1 MVCKIDFISL
11 IEKEEVIDW
20 NVFKNENKDNL
31 TLIFDWISKNLIKSM
46 SIKNFRSIMYSFLD
60 SGIVDIN
67 KYFKMTDSFYI
78 HSLFLN
84 NGEFFGA
91 SGQDLIKFTKMYSQ
105 AKYGSYKD
113 IEFFSNI
120 LYEYMVAEL
129 QNKNSH
135 WYMFFE
141 NVKKNNEKVVLLTT
155 GWRSAPSTAN
165 ILFEIFSKNLNVW
178 LALKNYPTIIN
189 VKLPR
194 LALPC
199 ENYASLSEM
208 ERISISK
215 NRDHII
221 PASNFFASRN
231 VNIIFGD
238 DIFITGST
246 ADKLQLECIQNGA
259 KSFKSLYLAILNPL
273 DAFIDPSLEEY
284 LNKKFITEDLNDDVA
299 NLLNYKY
306 FTPVLRTLRL
316 IFDRKNFIQLP
327 SFLPKVKNTVWLS
340 IYISSLNNDF
350 HLEENCKPSIELVK
364 KYLILTKTLDEE
376 GMPLIINQ

>member
-1 MVCKIDFISL
+1 MISKIEFINL
-11 IEKEEVIDW
+11 IKNKEVFDW
-20 NVFKNENKDNL
+20 KVFKNENKENL
-31 TLIFDWISKNLIKSM
+31 TVIYNWISENIIESM
-46 SIKNFRSIMYSFLD
+46 SIKNFRSIMHSLLKLN
-60 SGIVDIN
+60 IIDIN
-67 KYFKMTDSFYI
+67 NYFKMTDSFYI

-84 NGEFFGA
+84 NEEFIYDSGENA
-91 SGQDLIKFTKMYSQ
+91 IDFTKMYSQ

-113 IEFFSNI
+113 IEYFANI
-120 LYEYMVAEL
+120 LYEYMIVEL
-129 QNKNSH
+129 QNKDSQ
-135 WYMFFE
+135 WYIFFE
-141 NVKKNNEKVVLLTT
+141 NVKKSNEKIVLLTT

-165 ILFEIFSKNLNVW
+165 ILFENFSKKLNVW

-221 PASNFFASRN
+221 PESNFFASNN
-231 VNIIFGD
+231 VHIIFGD

-246 ADKLQLECIQNGA
+246 ADKLQLECIENGA

-273 DAFIDPSLEEY
+273 DSFLDPSLEEY

-299 NLLNYKY
+299 NLLNYEY

-316 IFDRKNFIQLP
+316 IFDKKNFIQL
-327 SFLPKVKNTVWLS
+327 SGFLPKVKNTVWLN
-340 IYISSLNNDF
+340 IYISALNNDF
-350 HLEENCKPSIELVK
+350 HLEENCKPSIELLK
-364 KYLILTKTLDEE
+364 KYLISTKTLNVE
-376 GMPLIINQ
+376 GIPLISNK

>member
-1 MVCKIDFISL
+1 VISKIEFINL
-11 IEKEEVIDW
+11 IKNKEVFDW
-20 NVFKNENKDNL
+20 KVFKNENKENL
-31 TLIFDWISKNLIKSM
+31 TVIYNWISENIIESM
-46 SIKNFRSIMYSFLD
+46 SIKNFRSIMHSILKLN
-60 SGIVDIN
+60 IIDIN

-84 NGEFFGA
+84 NEEFIYDSGENA
-91 SGQDLIKFTKMYSQ
+91 IDFTKMYSQ

-113 IEFFSNI
+113 IEYFANI
-120 LYEYMVAEL
+120 LYEYMIVEL
-129 QNKNSH
+129 QNKDSQ
-135 WYMFFE
+135 WYIFFE
-141 NVKKNNEKVVLLTT
+141 NVKKSNEKIVLLTT

-165 ILFEIFSKNLNVW
+165 ILFENFSKKLNVW

-221 PASNFFASRN
+221 PESNFFASNN
-231 VNIIFGD
+231 VHIIFGD

-246 ADKLQLECIQNGA
+246 ADKLQLECIENGA

-273 DAFIDPSLEEY
+273 DSFLDPSLEEY

-299 NLLNYKY
+299 NLLNYEY

-316 IFDRKNFIQLP
+316 IFDKKNFIQL
-327 SFLPKVKNTVWLS
+327 SGFLPKVKNTVWLN
-340 IYISSLNNDF
+340 IYISALNNDF
-350 HLEENCKPSIELVK
+350 HLEENCKPSIELLK
-364 KYLILTKTLDEE
+364 KYLISTKTLNVE
-376 GMPLIINQ
+376 GIPLISNK